1 MRRTRGSTSSTSQRI
16 AGLETSYSYYGS
28 PLKRSLLKGTAA
40 GQAPDRQGRLPAAG
54 DPEEAR
60 VQQGDGEG
68 DEAPGADLDGVQ
80 GRLACGGH
88 RGRAAGPPAREA
100 PRRPGGPRYPG
111 WLALPAAAWYVLF
124 FLVPLGFIAVT
135 SFGEVV
141 GFSDVAYT
149 WSLDN
154 YRYLWDDIV
163 GEIGLYRTIF
173 LETLKLSVVG
183 TLSTLIIGF
192 PLAYYIA
199 RYAKHKTLL
208 LLLVIVPFWTSFLI
222 RAYAWL
228 IVLDPEFPLYRTLGL
243 SGFVERQGILFSEKA
258 IYIGVAYNY
267 LPLMV
272 LPLYA
277 ALERMDWSLVEAA
290 QDLGDSPLRAF
301 RRITLPL
308 ALPGILAGSLLVFIP
323 LTGEYIIPV
332 ILGGSKTFYA
342 GNLIAQQFLE
352 SRDWP
357 LGSAIAMVVIG
368 ALTIALLI
376 YARALGRQ
384 EQHGG

>member
-1 MRRTRGSTSSTSQRI
+1 LAAAEEHEATEGRRGETRAGSM
-16 AGLETSYSYYGS
+16 
-28 PLKRSLLKGTAA
+28 
-40 GQAPDRQGRLPAAG
+40 
-54 DPEEAR
+54 
-60 VQQGDGEG
+60 
-68 DEAPGADLDGVQ
+68 
-80 GRLACGGH
+80 
-88 RGRAAGPPAREA
+88 
-100 PRRPGGPRYPG
+100 GPRYPG
-111 WLALPAAAWYVLF
+111 WLALPAVAWYLVF
-124 FLVPLGFIAVT
+124 FLVPLGIMGAT

-149 WSLDN
+149 WTLDN
-154 YRYLWDDIV
+154 YRYLWDDV
-163 GEIGLYRTIF
+163 TGELHLYRDIF

-183 TLSTLIIGF
+183 TLSTLVIGF

-199 RYAKHKTLL
+199 RYARHKTLL

-228 IVLDPEFPLYRTLGL
+228 ILLDPEFALFRALGL
-243 SGFVERQGILFSEKA
+243 SGFVESHEVLNTPKA
-258 IYIGVAYNY
+258 VYIGVAYNY

-301 RRITLPL
+301 RRVTLPL

-332 ILGGSKTFYA
+332 ILGGNKTFYA

-352 SRDWP
+352 ARDWP
-357 LGSAIAMVVIG
+357 LGSALAMLVIG
-368 ALTIALLI
+368 ALTVALLV

-384 EQHGG
+384 EQHG

>member
-1 MRRTRGSTSSTSQRI
+1 VAVTE
-16 AGLETSYSYYGS
+16 AE
-28 PLKRSLLKGTAA
+28 P
-40 GQAPDRQGRLPAAG
+40 PDRRRGKLRAG
-54 DPEEAR
+54 S
-60 VQQGDGEG
+60 
-68 DEAPGADLDGVQ
+68 
-80 GRLACGGH
+80 
-88 RGRAAGPPAREA
+88 
-100 PRRPGGPRYPG
+100 GGPRYPG
-111 WLALPAAAWYVLF
+111 WLALPAATWYVLF

-135 SFGEVV
+135 SLGEVV

-183 TLSTLIIGF
+183 TLSTLVIGF

-228 IVLDPEFPLYRTLGL
+228 IVLDPEFPLYRALGL

-368 ALTIALLI
+368 ALTVALLI

-384 EQHGG
+384 EQYGG

>member
-1 MRRTRGSTSSTSQRI
+1 MAVTEAEPTERRREETR
-16 AGLETSYSYYGS
+16 AG
-28 PLKRSLLKGTAA
+28 A
-40 GQAPDRQGRLPAAG
+40 
-54 DPEEAR
+54 
-60 VQQGDGEG
+60 
-68 DEAPGADLDGVQ
+68 
-80 GRLACGGH
+80 
-88 RGRAAGPPAREA
+88 
-100 PRRPGGPRYPG
+100 GGPRYPG
-111 WLALPAAAWYVLF
+111 WLVLPAVGWYLLF
-124 FLVPLGFIAVT
+124 FLVPLGFMAVT

-149 WSLDN
+149 WTLDN
-154 YRYLWDDIV
+154 YRYLWDDFV
-163 GEIGLYRTIF
+163 GDIHLYRDIF
-173 LETLKLSVVG
+173 VKTLELAAIG
-183 TLSTLIIGF
+183 TLLTLVIGF

-199 RYAKHKTLL
+199 RYAKYKTLL

-228 IVLDPEFPLYRTLGL
+228 IVLDPEFPLFRALGL
-243 SGFVERQGILFSEKA
+243 SGFIERSEILFTPKA
-258 IYIGVAYNY
+258 VYIGVAYNY

-277 ALERMDWSLVEAA
+277 ALERIDWSLVEAA
-290 QDLGDSPLRAF
+290 QDLGDPPWRAF

-308 ALPGILAGSLLVFIP
+308 ALPGVLAGSLLVFIP

-332 ILGGSKTFYA
+332 ILGGNKTFYA

-357 LGSAIAMVVIG
+357 LGSALAMVVIG
-368 ALTIALLI
+368 ALTIALLV

-384 EQHGG
+384 EQHS